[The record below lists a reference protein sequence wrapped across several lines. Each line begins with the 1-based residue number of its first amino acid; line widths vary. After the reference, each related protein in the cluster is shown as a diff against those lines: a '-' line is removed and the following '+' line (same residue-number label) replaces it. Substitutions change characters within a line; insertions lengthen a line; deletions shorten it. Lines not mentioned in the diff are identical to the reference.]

1 MNHRITNNINIQLT
15 PAGFQE
21 AMARYAQAG
30 LRGLEINKAIEA
42 EITEIKERYEHQL
55 QCVAHSRNTAFE
67 TVRTYCTTNKKSL
80 FGKRRSM
87 GTPFGIVGFRL
98 GSPRLQTPKGNSWAH
113 IMEQL
118 KELLPGYIRTVEEPA
133 KDLLLADRNK
143 EPVAR
148 VLMQLGI
155 EIVQEDQFYIND
167 KQAA

>member
-1 MNHRITNNINIQLT
+1 MNHRITNNINIQIT

-42 EITEIKERYEHQL
+42 EIADIRERYEHEL
-55 QCVAHSRNTAFE
+55 QCAAHSRNTTFE
-67 TVRTYCTTNKKSL
+67 TVRTYCANNKKAL

-98 GSPRLQTPKGNSWAH
+98 GSPRLQPPKGVSWAH
-113 IMEQL
+113 ILEQL
-118 KELLPGYIRTVEEPA
+118 KELLPGYVRTVEEPA
-133 KDLLLADRNK
+133 KDLLLTDRNK
-143 EPVAR
+143 EPVAGA
-148 VLMQLGI
+148 LMQLGI
-155 EIVQEDQFYIND
+155 EITQEDQFYIND